1 MLRIESPRSSELRCR
16 RWSAGKGREMMLEVI
31 SWWLGVG
38 ETLRDER
45 AMATLVLQ
53 GSTAV
58 RWSDHVSDPSHSSKW
73 ARCQRERGL

>member
-1 MLRIESPRSSELRCR
+1 MT
-16 RWSAGKGREMMLEVI
+16 LEVI

-58 RWSDHVSDPSHSSKW
+58 RWSDPVSFPWFRAGLKTPASPPIPASSRTSVRALW
-73 ARCQRERGL
+73 

>member
-1 MLRIESPRSSELRCR
+1 MPSVERGEGARDD
-16 RWSAGKGREMMLEVI
+16 AEVI

-58 RWSDHVSDPSHSSKW
+58 RWNDEVSDH
-73 ARCQRERGL
+73 